1 MTLPP
6 YEALGSFYLGREVDP
21 ATGKD
26 GTDLLLYD
34 SRDLTTHAVCV
45 GMTGSGKTGLCLSLL
60 EEAAID
66 GIPAIAIDPKGD
78 IGNLL
83 LTFPELAPQDF
94 EPWVDPGE
102 AARKGLTPAALA
114 AATADTWRKGLQDWQ
129 QDGDRIKRFR
139 AAADIAIYTP
149 GNTSGRPLS
158 ILKSFDAPPAES
170 RADSAALGERI
181 GSTVAG
187 LLSLLGIEADPVQ
200 SREHILLSTLLNDA
214 FRNGRSLDLA
224 SLIQSI
230 QKPGV
235 EKIGVFD
242 LETFYPA
249 KERLQLAM
257 RLNNLL
263 AAPGFSAWMTGEPL
277 DIQRLLFTPEG
288 KPRIAIISIAHL
300 SDAERMFVVTLLL
313 GEIVAWMRRQSG
325 TSSLRALVY
334 MDEIFGYFPPSAMP
348 PSKQPLLTLMKQ
360 ARAFGLGVVLATQ
373 NPVDLDYKGLSN
385 AGTWFIGRLQTE
397 RDKARVV
404 DGLLSSSAGGMDKGE
419 LERLL
424 ANLSA
429 RVFLMRNA
437 HDDAP
442 VLFRT
447 RWALSYL
454 RGPLTLAEIAR
465 AQGPTAAQA
474 PQAAAV
480 PVEPAKAATR
490 ASSKPVLPANVNE
503 YFLARTP
510 GATLMPRILG
520 TVRLHFVDKPASI
533 DAWETRSYVAPLSDS
548 GADADWRN
556 ADVSADLTTMLGRQP
571 PANARYTDAPA
582 SVSRAQSYASWAK
595 ELASCAYEQATLD
608 VLRCPLADLVSPPG
622 GTESEFRARVA
633 LVLREKRD
641 AAVEALRRKYAPK
654 LTTLEDQLRRGQ
666 DRIERERSQL
676 SDQKLN
682 TALSVG
688 TSILG
693 ALLGRKKLS
702 VSNVGRL
709 GTAARSAGR
718 IGRESGDVTRAQ
730 ESLEV
735 LQQRKTDLE
744 NEFQQETAQLQA
756 QFDASG
762 VTIERATVKARKSD
776 IDVKET
782 ALVWVQSE

>member
-1 MTLPP
+1 
-6 YEALGSFYLGREVDP
+6 
-21 ATGKD
+21 
-26 GTDLLLYD
+26 
-34 SRDLTTHAVCV
+34 
-45 GMTGSGKTGLCLSLL
+45 
-60 EEAAID
+60 
-66 GIPAIAIDPKGD
+66 
-78 IGNLL
+78 
-83 LTFPELAPQDF
+83 
-94 EPWVDPGE
+94 
-102 AARKGLTPAALA
+102 
-114 AATADTWRKGLQDWQ
+114 
-129 QDGDRIKRFR
+129 
-139 AAADIAIYTP
+139 
-149 GNTSGRPLS
+149 
-158 ILKSFDAPPAES
+158 
-170 RADSAALGERI
+170 
-181 GSTVAG
+181 
-187 LLSLLGIEADPVQ
+187 
-200 SREHILLSTLLNDA
+200 
-214 FRNGRSLDLA
+214 
-224 SLIQSI
+224 
-230 QKPGV
+230 
-235 EKIGVFD
+235 
-242 LETFYPA
+242 
-249 KERLQLAM
+249 
-257 RLNNLL
+257 
-263 AAPGFSAWMTGEPL
+263 
-277 DIQRLLFTPEG
+277 
-288 KPRIAIISIAHL
+288 
-300 SDAERMFVVTLLL
+300 
-313 GEIVAWMRRQSG
+313 
-325 TSSLRALVY
+325 
-334 MDEIFGYFPPSAMP
+334 
-348 PSKQPLLTLMKQ
+348 MKQ

-397 RDKARVV
+397 RDKARVI
-404 DGLLSSSAGGMDKGE
+404 DGLLSSSADGMDKGE

-454 RGPLTLAEIAR
+454 RGPLTLSEIAR
-465 AQGPTAAQA
+465 AQGPTAAPA

-480 PVEPAKAATR
+480 PAEPAEAATP
-490 ASSKPVLPANVNE
+490 ASTKPVLPANINE
-503 YFLARTP
+503 YFLTRTP

-520 TVRLHFVDKPASI
+520 TVRLHFVDKPAGI
-533 DAWETRSYVAPLSDS
+533 DAWETRSYVAPLSDG

-556 ADVSADLTTMLGRQP
+556 ADVSADLTTTLGRQP

-595 ELASCAYEQATLD
+595 ELASYAYEQATLE
-608 VLRCPLADLVSPPG
+608 VLRCPLADLVSAPG
-622 GTESEFRARVA
+622 GTESEFRARIA

-641 AAVEALRRKYAPK
+641 AGVEALRRKYAPK
-654 LTTLEDQLRRGQ
+654 LTTLEDQIRRGE

-730 ESLEV
+730 ESFEA

-744 NEFQQETAQLQA
+744 NEFQQETAQLQS

-782 ALVWVQSE
+782 ALVWVSS